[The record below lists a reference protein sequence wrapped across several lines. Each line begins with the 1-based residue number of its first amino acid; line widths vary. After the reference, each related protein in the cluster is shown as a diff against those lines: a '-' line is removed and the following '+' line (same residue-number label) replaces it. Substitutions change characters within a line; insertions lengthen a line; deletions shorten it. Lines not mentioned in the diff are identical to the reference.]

1 MDKKTILYESRTK
14 TIYREGDKVV
24 KMFGEDYSKA
34 NVLNEAL
41 NHARVEDTGLNIPRL
56 HEVKKIDG
64 KWAIVIDYIE
74 GKTLQQ
80 LMEENPQ
87 RKEEYIEKLVDIQ
100 MKILSRRVP
109 LLNKLRDKMHSKISM
124 TELDATTRYELHTRL
139 DSAPRHNKV
148 CHGDLHPSNIIIIAD
163 GSEYIIDWAHVT
175 QGNGAADAA
184 RVYLLLTLDGERE
197 LAEKYLTA
205 FCLKTDTAIQYVQQ
219 WIPIVAASQ
228 LTKGK
233 EEERELLLSWTD
245 VVDYE

>member
-1 MDKKTILYESRTK
+1 MDKKTILYESHTK

-74 GKTLQQ
+74 GKTLKQ

-100 MKILSRRVP
+100 IKILSHRVP

-148 CHGDLHPSNIIIIAD
+148 CHGDLHPSNIIITAD

-175 QGNGAADAA
+175 QGNGAAAAA

-197 LAEKYLTA
+197 LAEKYLTT
-205 FCLKTDTAIQYVQQ
+205 FCLKTDTAMQYVQQ

-233 EEERELLLSWTD
+233 EQERDLLLRWTD